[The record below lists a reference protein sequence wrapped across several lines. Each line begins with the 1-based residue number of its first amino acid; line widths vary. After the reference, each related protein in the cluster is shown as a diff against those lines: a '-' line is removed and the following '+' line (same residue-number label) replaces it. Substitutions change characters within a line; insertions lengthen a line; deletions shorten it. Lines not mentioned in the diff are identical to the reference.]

1 MMLQN
6 PEMIQENINKMD
18 KTLKQD
24 LEMLVKAGEYDVKT
38 EFE

>member
-24 LEMLVKAGEYDVKT
+24 LEMLVKAEEYDVKT
-38 EFE
+38 